1 MMSLEV
7 GRLDVAVS
15 GASGERVAV
24 GGWRNLI
31 TGGGRVIGVG
41 QIIGGH
47 GLTYQAAPLER
58 WAPPDEPGAG
68 SLGLVSLT
76 SLSDLRAALELSAA

>member
-31 TGGGRVIGVG
+31 VG
-41 QIIGGH
+41 W
-47 GLTYQAAPLER
+47 
-58 WAPPDEPGAG
+58 WASYRRGQDN
-68 SLGLVSLT
+68 
-76 SLSDLRAALELSAA
+76 